1 MDTEVIKRSLGE
13 SETPPKRRSIN
24 LKSLNNP
31 EWITVHSGPNRAERR
46 KNDKQFRKAAKKAK
60 REEKRLGQ

>member
-13 SETPPKRRSIN
+13 SETPPKRKSFN
-24 LKSLNNP
+24 LKGLNNP

-46 KNDKQFRKAAKKAK
+46 KHARNSNKAAKKAK

>member
-1 MDTEVIKRSLGE
+1 MDTEVNENVKYVGE
-13 SETPPKRRSIN
+13 TETPTKRRSI
-24 LKSLNNP
+24 KRAA
-31 EWITVHSGPNRAERR
+31 TDRDARAPNRAERR